1 MRILILTEYFPNT
14 FKPYFEAQFAQLVRD
29 GHDIEIFAEG
39 KWDHA
44 VNAELAQYR
53 LVERTRYY
61 PTTLGTL
68 PRFAGALAGRVF
80 GHPWAALRAARRA
93 WDGGKPVKLNVLNVA
108 RALLL
113 PRAAPDAVLMH
124 DLATSRGFLFVARLY
139 PGKPVA
145 LYFHGG
151 EIPLGGAISDPG
163 AREAFG
169 MMTTVFT
176 NTEYSKALAV
186 KRGCDPAKVAIVPV
200 GFRLGDYE
208 PSPAKTY
215 RDGGGLRLV
224 TVGRLS
230 AEKGI
235 ETTLDALDLLR
246 RRGVDNV
253 RLRIIGDGPLR
264 GALEARAAA
273 LALGP
278 LVHFVGAVPKK
289 DVVAELAA
297 ADAMVL
303 ASVPLP
309 NVEENQACVL
319 QEALLMKLV
328 LVTTHVGGVQES
340 VPPGMKRYALAPGD
354 PAALA
359 DALADLASCGADAL
373 ARLGDE
379 GRTFAVEKYEIAAV
393 TKPILEVLRGTAL
406 RAKAE
411 AKAEAQAEVG
421 RG

>member
-44 VNAELAQYR
+44 VNAELAQYQ

-68 PRFAGALAGRVF
+68 PRFAGAIAGRVLT
-80 GHPWAALRAARRA
+80 HPFAALSAARRA
-93 WDGGKPVKLNVLNVA
+93 WDAAKPLKTNVLNVA
-108 RALLL
+108 RALRL
-113 PRAAPDAVLMH
+113 PRPGDAPDAVLMH

-169 MMTTVFT
+169 MMTAVFT

-186 KRGCDPAKVAIVPV
+186 KRGCDPAKIAIVPV

-208 PSPAKTY
+208 PPPAKAY
-215 RDGGGLRLV
+215 RDGGVLRLV

-235 ETTLDALDLLR
+235 ETTLAALDLLR

-264 GALEARAAA
+264 AALEARAAE

-278 LVHFVGAVPKK
+278 LVHFHGAVPKK
-289 DVVAELAA
+289 DVVSELAA

-309 NVEENQACVL
+309 DVEENQACVL

-359 DALADLASCGADAL
+359 EALAELASCGADEL
-373 ARLGDE
+373 ARLGAA
-379 GRTFAVEKYEIAAV
+379 GRTFAAEKYEIAAV
-393 TKPILEVLRGTAL
+393 TKPIVGVLAR
-406 RAKAE
+406 
-411 AKAEAQAEVG
+411 
-421 RG
+421 

>member
-44 VNAELAQYR
+44 VNEELKRYR

-68 PRFAGALAGRVF
+68 PRFAGALAMRVLARPF
-80 GHPWAALRAARRA
+80 ASLTAARRA
-93 WDGGKPVKLNVLNVA
+93 WDGAKPLKTNVLNVA
-108 RALLL
+108 RALRL
-113 PRAAPDAVLMH
+113 PAAAPDAVLLH
-124 DLATSRGFLFVARLY
+124 DLATARGFLFLARLY
-139 PGKPVA
+139 PGKPIA

-176 NTEYSKALAV
+176 NTAYSKALAV
-186 KRGCDPAKVAIVPV
+186 KRGCDPGKIAIVPV

-208 PSPAKTY
+208 PPPAKTY
-215 RDGGGLRLV
+215 REGGVLRLV

-235 ETTLDALDLLR
+235 ETTLAALDVLR
-246 RRGVDNV
+246 RRGVENV

-264 GALEARAAA
+264 AALEARAAE

-278 LVHFVGAVPKK
+278 LVHFHGAVPKK
-289 DVVAELAA
+289 DVVAELTA

-309 NVEENQACVL
+309 DVEENQACVL

-359 DALADLASCGADAL
+359 DALAALASCDADEL
-373 ARLGDE
+373 AALGDE
-379 GRTFAVEKYEIAAV
+379 GRAFAVEKYEIAAV
-393 TKPILEVLRGTAL
+393 TKPIVDVLAR
-406 RAKAE
+406 
-411 AKAEAQAEVG
+411 
-421 RG
+421 